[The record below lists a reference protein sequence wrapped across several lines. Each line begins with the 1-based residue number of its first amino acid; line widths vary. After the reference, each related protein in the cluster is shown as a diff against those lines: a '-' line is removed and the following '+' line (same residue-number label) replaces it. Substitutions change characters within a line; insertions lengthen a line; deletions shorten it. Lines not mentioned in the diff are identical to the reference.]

1 MTLTKP
7 EAGVMATR
15 PATAPAAAPITL
27 GCFLCHQLTVIQVRA
42 AIAVAVLVT
51 TNALVA
57 SAPAPSALPA
67 LKPNQPNQSRA
78 APNTVIVASCG
89 SAFCLPQPIR
99 RPSERA
105 AAGAEPPEPMGRS
118 G

>member
-1 MTLTKP
+1 MTIAPMTLTKP

-27 GCFLCHQLTVIQVRA
+27 GCVLCHQLTVIQVRA

-78 APNTVIVASCG
+78 APGTVIVASCG
-89 SAFCLPQPIR
+89 SAFCW
-99 RPSERA
+99 
-105 AAGAEPPEPMGRS
+105 
-118 G
+118 